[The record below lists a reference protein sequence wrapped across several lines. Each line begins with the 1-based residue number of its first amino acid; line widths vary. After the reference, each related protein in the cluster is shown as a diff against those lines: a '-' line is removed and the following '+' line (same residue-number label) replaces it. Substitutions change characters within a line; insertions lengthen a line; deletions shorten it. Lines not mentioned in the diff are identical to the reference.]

1 VTKLILVRHGETEW
15 NRTRRYQGHTD
26 VELSAT
32 GLWQAERLRNRLA
45 VQKIDIVYSS
55 DLKRALNT
63 AQIITSKH
71 NLAVIPCKELREI
84 DFGELEGMTFDEI
97 QRYYPDWDGV
107 DSNESIPNGE
117 SLSQFASRIELYIAR
132 LVEQTDDKTVLVVA
146 HGGSLQVLVC
156 ILLGINTKHWWQIRL
171 YSASLT
177 IVEGYPDAVV
187 LSLLNDTCHLED
199 CRRE

>member
-1 VTKLILVRHGETEW
+1 MKLILTRHGETIE
-15 NRTRRYQGHTD
+15 NQKGIMQGHLPGHLSKQG
-26 VELSAT
+26 VE
-32 GLWQAERLRNRLA
+32 QAKKLALRLKHNE
-45 VQKIDIVYSS
+45 IDAIYSS

-117 SLSQFASRIELYIAR
+117 SLSQFASRIELFIAR